1 MNRYILFFVGLV
13 IVVNGFA
20 QNHLFNLSPV
30 VGDTID
36 RTEKL
41 DYMLFPGI
49 NDSIFKYC
57 YITQSANRYFVNTVT
72 QNDSVFVQEV
82 DLLKLK
88 RYQEN
93 IEKLSEY
100 YSNLEKQDSLKNAE
114 KLTLM
119 PKITNSHQVNNQLIN
134 QQDRKLIIDKVRQA
148 NRLQE
153 DAERHQQVL
162 DGNDIF
168 GDRMMVEF
176 RVKKRK

>member
-1 MNRYILFFVGLV
+1 MKRYILFWVGMV
-13 IVVNGFA
+13 IIVNGFA
-20 QNHLFNLSPV
+20 QNHLFILSPV

-41 DYMLFPGI
+41 DYMLFPDV
-49 NDSIFKYC
+49 NDSTFKYC
-57 YITQSANRYFVNTVT
+57 YITKSTNRYFVNTVT
-72 QNDSVFVQEV
+72 QSDSVFVQEV
-82 DLLKLK
+82 DSLRIKS
-88 RYQEN
+88 YQEN

-100 YSNLEKQDSLKNAE
+100 YSNLEKQDSIKNAE

-119 PKITNSHQVNNQLIN
+119 PQITNSHQVNNQLIN

-168 GDRMMVEF
+168 GDGMRVEF
-176 RVKKRK
+176 RTKKRK